1 MRFSMLLLPLG
12 IIPYF
17 LNSLEIS
24 LGCIR
29 LIVTS
34 KAKYRRLQFHEEIC
48 HLKYSL
54 NLTQSDSHRFYKIVS
69 TAFCSSG
76 MLFLPLKHRH

>member
-12 IIPYF
+12 IIPVF

-24 LGCIR
+24 SR
-29 LIVTS
+29 MYPFDS
-34 KAKYRRLQFHEEIC
+34 NFKAKYHRLQFHEEIC

-54 NLTQSDSHRFYKIVS
+54 NLTQSDSHRFYK
-69 TAFCSSG
+69 
-76 MLFLPLKHRH
+76 